1 MAKRFFTA
9 GGRVIDLGRELGK
22 GGEGSVFE
30 VPALPNQV
38 AKLYHKPVDVQKQTK
53 LRFMS
58 AHSDAT
64 LLKYTAWPQDTL
76 HPAHNGPVAG
86 FLMPKVVGRD
96 PIHQLY
102 SPAQRRQERPKAA
115 WDFLLFVARNTAA
128 AFETIH
134 AHGHVLAD
142 VNQGNVMVGADS
154 QVVLID
160 CDSLQVNAAG
170 TLHLCEVG
178 VSHFTSPEL
187 QGLSSFRGVTRTAN
201 HDNFG
206 LALLIFHLLFGGRH
220 PYMGKPLTSSAG
232 ESLESDIKAF
242 RYAYASDARQRGFEM
257 PPRAIPIGLVP
268 PAVQAL
274 FEQAFTEQGVRMRP
288 SAKTWVSALDGLR
301 QRLRKCSA
309 SAMHVFPDHLL
320 QCPWCSLEQQ
330 GAVFF
335 VDLGMTATVTSS
347 GFVLARVIAL
357 IEAVPVPAA
366 ISTPV
371 VPVASIQA
379 APLPADVSG
388 STGQVSFIR
397 GFFIIL
403 AVVLCA
409 AMPKLSFFWVVGA
422 IVGWVVAEK
431 SISGARRAELA
442 RRRSAKQ
449 TAERTFDALME
460 RARKEC
466 GQEPFL
472 VRRKQLINL
481 RDDYQDLGR
490 REQAE
495 LERLKHTAE
504 ARQKEKFLERFFI
517 DRATIHG
524 VGPAK
529 KAALRSFGIE
539 TAADVEW
546 NKVRNVKGF
555 GDVLTRA
562 VVDWRVT
569 QERRFAFNPA
579 QAVTDADRNA
589 VRAKFLAKRRT
600 LEVSMTGGPAELQR
614 IAKELQARKSSYDYQ
629 LATAAKAVAQAKA
642 DLALIE

>member
-1 MAKRFFTA
+1 MVKRFFTA

-38 AKLYHKPVDVQKQTK
+38 AKLYHKPVDARKQTK

-64 LLKYTAWPQDTL
+64 LLKYTACPQDTL
-76 HPAHNGPVAG
+76 HPAQNGPVAG
-86 FLMPKVVGRD
+86 FLMPKIVGRD

-128 AFETIH
+128 AFETLH

-178 VSHFTSPEL
+178 VSHFTPPEL

-220 PYMGKPLTSSAG
+220 PYAGIPLTNSAG

-242 RYAYASDARQRGFEM
+242 RYAYASDARRRGFDT
-257 PPRAIPIGLVP
+257 PPRSIPLGLVP
-268 PAVQAL
+268 PPVQAL
-274 FEQAFTEQGVRMRP
+274 FEQAFTEQGAQMRP
-288 SAKTWVSALDGLR
+288 SAKTWVSVLDGLR
-301 QRLRKCSA
+301 QRLRKCTT
-309 SAMHVFPDHLL
+309 SAMHVYPDHLL
-320 QCPWCSLEQQ
+320 QCPWCGLEQQ

-335 VDLGMTATVTSS
+335 VDLGAAITFTSS
-347 GFVLARVIAL
+347 GFVFARVFAL

-366 ISTPV
+366 ISPPV
-371 VPVASIQA
+371 VPSASIQA
-379 APLPADVSG
+379 APLSADISG
-388 STGQVSFIR
+388 SKRQVALVRSF
-397 GFFIIL
+397 FVVL
-403 AVVLCA
+403 TLVLCA
-409 AMPKLSFFWVVGA
+409 TMPKLFFFWVVGA
-422 IVGWVVAEK
+422 VIGWAVAEN
-431 SISGARRAELA
+431 SISGARRAELG

-449 TAERTFDALME
+449 AAQRTFDALME

-466 GQEPFL
+466 GPESFL
-472 VRRKQLINL
+472 ARKKQLLNL
-481 RDDYQDLGR
+481 RDEYQDLGR

-495 LERLKHTAE
+495 MEQLTHTAE

-562 VVDWRVT
+562 VVDWRVA
-569 QERRFAFNPA
+569 QERRFVFNPA

-589 VRAKFLAKRRT
+589 VRAKFLAKKQT
-600 LEVSMTGGPAELQR
+600 VEAGMTSGPAELHR
-614 IAKELQARKSSYDYQ
+614 LANELQARKASYNYQ
-629 LATAAKAVAQAKA
+629 LAEAAKTVAQAKA

>member
-38 AKLYHKPVDVQKQTK
+38 AKLYHKPVDVQKQSK

-76 HPAHNGPVAG
+76 HPAQNGPVAG

-102 SPAQRRQERPKAA
+102 SPAQRRQERPKVA
-115 WDFLLFVARNTAA
+115 WDFLLYVARNTAA

-142 VNQGNVMVGADS
+142 VNQSNVMVGADS

-160 CDSLQVNAAG
+160 CDSLQVDAAG

-178 VSHFTSPEL
+178 MSHFTSPEL

-242 RYAYASDARQRGFEM
+242 RYAYASDARHRGFEV
-257 PPRAIPIGLVP
+257 PPRSIPIGLVP
-268 PAVQAL
+268 LPVQAL

-288 SAKTWVSALDGLR
+288 NAKTWVSVLDELR
-301 QRLRKCSA
+301 KRLRKCSV

-320 QCPWCSLEQQ
+320 QCPWCRLEQQ

-335 VDLGMTATVTSS
+335 VDLGMTVTVTSS
-347 GFVLARVIAL
+347 GFVLARMIAL

-431 SISGARRAELA
+431 SISGAHRAELA

-449 TAERTFDALME
+449 AAERTFDALME

-472 VRRKQLINL
+472 ARKKQLMNL
-481 RDDYQDLGR
+481 RDEYQDLGK

-495 LERLKHTAE
+495 MEQLKHTAE
-504 ARQKEKFLERFFI
+504 ARQKKKFLERFFI

-546 NKVRNVKGF
+546 NNVRNVKGF

-562 VVDWRVT
+562 VVDWRAA
-569 QERRFAFNPA
+569 QERRFVFNPA
-579 QAVTDADRNA
+579 QAITDADRNA
-589 VRAKFLAKRRT
+589 VRAKFLAKKHT
-600 LEVSMTGGPAELQR
+600 LEASMTGGPAELQR
-614 IAKELQARKSSYDYQ
+614 IANELQARKSSYDYQ
-629 LATAAKAVAQAKA
+629 LTTAAKTVAQAKA